1 MALHEDKVQLDII
14 IGSDKSRKEL
24 TELSAEA
31 AKLQNSI
38 KSVGRE
44 HKKYNDSA
52 KKLTA
57 NQDNLKKT
65 TLATQQLEKE
75 LNDLSAEYKQ
85 VQLQVKKTAGSD
97 ANLIAKEKELAKAL
111 KVKNQ
116 ELKYEVS
123 VLKRLEREQIKL
135 IATMKRTKAGN
146 EEFIASS
153 KRLKEVQAS
162 MKAIRQSFDLTA
174 LSMKELEQQSKSL
187 KIALKTAIPGSEA
200 YQKYEKRLN
209 AVNQRLSELRVKSK
223 GAANAQIGLKEKLQ
237 KANNFFNTYAAGIV
251 TMVAGLSGLVFSIRK
266 AIDGFN
272 EFEQAEADLSAL
284 TGLTGDSL
292 KYLSDSAK
300 ELSTSMTKDGIRIK
314 SSATQIEEAFGIVGS
329 QRPELL
335 KSKEALKEV
344 TQEAL
349 ILAAASDG
357 NLKSATIAVTS
368 ALNNFDLKANQ
379 TRRVIN
385 ALAAGS
391 KEGAADIPKL
401 TKVFDKAATTANLMG
416 MEVEDLVAISEAV
429 APKFN
434 DMSMAGNSIDK
445 VLMKLKDTGIGYKD
459 GIFDINIALDELR
472 VKIQNGEKVTKLFGS
487 EHAKMVEVLLAEQ
500 SEINRYKKAITD
512 TNVAIEQASIK
523 TATNAVKLEQA
534 KNKAQENANILGEQL
549 TPALTFSTNAFSYL
563 LKVLV
568 VIIKNWDTFAKILI
582 IGATAIATYTIAT
595 KGAII
600 AKNLYTKA
608 VQLATVAQKIFS
620 KAAKSNPWGLIL
632 TAVAAVVVAIIAF
645 KDELKESSK
654 AVRDFNK
661 QLVKEKTELNNVFD
675 ALKKTGK
682 GTEARKE
689 LIIKINKEY
698 GKYLPNLLTENSS
711 LKDIAEAQKL
721 ANSALAKNLALKSQE
736 AAIVEATQKAI
747 DVRAEIT
754 SDILQDAT
762 RDNKHLMKQAS
773 DELNEVIK
781 LQMDL
786 QKARD
791 DYHKKTGYYDKL
803 TGGKEANKL
812 SEKVREFEFKYDIV
826 NTEYYIN
833 DIIEAENEKNEKLKE
848 IDAIFS
854 AYTKKEKE
862 QTYEQERQ
870 MLINQIKN
878 NMISKE
884 EYNMK
889 LKALQLKYGKIKI
902 KNEETNNNEII
913 TTEKQ
918 KNKKIIEERKKLAD
932 ELKAIREG
940 YIASVDRM
948 FEEELTDELDRL
960 SAQRNNELNALDQR
974 LKDTEEFRL
983 MVQAINM
990 KYDGEEKK
998 VKADNRKTEI
1008 EAETN
1013 FQLAMLEIKEQSGEI
1028 DYETAFNEKM
1038 AIIQEQYDA
1047 ELIAK
1052 QAFIEKQNQLTTD
1065 YKKKKEEKTLEN
1077 FDDTEF
1083 KDNQSQLDE
1092 LKELS
1097 DQKLISEEE
1106 FTAKKKELEEEHT
1119 QEKIDRAD
1127 DYASDATDAINLL
1140 STAFEIAQV
1149 AELKSLEE
1157 SLAAK
1162 LSANDSYYEEL
1173 LNNARLS
1180 GEQRTALLEEQAL
1193 AEEQIK
1199 ADIEEKKNKIE
1210 RKYKKRQAHMQALQT
1225 AIDGAVAIVKDAAV
1239 LGPLALPTQIAHGIQ
1254 TAASIALI
1262 EIKASQFAKGKY
1274 PVIGEDDG
1282 KLYNADYA
1290 DKLGTGII
1298 GSPVLVAEEP
1308 EMVVDNQTL
1317 YNPKKDKYG
1326 MSVMDHARSIMSIK
1340 HSKVPQ
1346 FAEGKDIA
1354 VEAVGDSA
1362 KATNSDVLLNSIIN
1376 EVSLLRKEIATFE
1389 KTKKVVVVYSDI
1401 TEAGD
1406 RIAEITTD
1414 TRI

>member
-24 TELSAEA
+24 AELSAEA

-57 NQDNLKKT
+57 NQDNLNKT

-85 VQLQVKKTAGSD
+85 VQIQVKKTAGSD

-187 KIALKTAIPGSEA
+187 KIALKNAIPGSEA

-251 TMVAGLSGLVFSIRK
+251 TMVAGLSGLGFSIRK

-762 RDNKHLMKQAS
+762 RDNKHLLKQAS
-773 DELNEVIK
+773 DEFNELIE
-781 LQMDL
+781 L
-786 QKARD
+786 R
-791 DYHKKTGYYDKL
+791 KKTIATGEHD
-803 TGGKEANKL
+803 GGKKRA
-812 SEKVREFEFKYDIV
+812 EFESKYDLKYTAQEI
-826 NTEYYIN
+826 YK
-833 DIIEAENEKNEKLKE
+833 IIEAENEKNEKLKE

-884 EYNMK
+884 EYNLK

-983 MVQAINM
+983 MVQAINN

-1013 FQLAMLEIKEQSGEI
+1013 FQLAILEIKEQSGEI

-1414 TRI
+1414 TRT